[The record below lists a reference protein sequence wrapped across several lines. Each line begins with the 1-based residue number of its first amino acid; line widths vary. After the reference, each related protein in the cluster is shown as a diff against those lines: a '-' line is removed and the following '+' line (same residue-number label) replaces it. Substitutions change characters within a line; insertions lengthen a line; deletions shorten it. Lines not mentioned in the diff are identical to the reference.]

1 MPTQPGGGVLG
12 DTISASSFENISGMQ
27 LSWAITMQISRVKSG
42 NQREG
47 AGRREIGREEA
58 GREGGRGMGE
68 GRKEWGRRE
77 VGRREVGREG
87 IRAKPGNQLV

>member
-58 GREGGRGMGE
+58 GREGDGGGKE
-68 GRKEWGRRE
+68 GVRE
-77 VGRREVGREG
+77 EGSREG
-87 IRAKPGNQLV
+87 GNLS